1 MVDLTKHMKKGLVEQ
16 KPGQI
21 LAFAAYTNK
30 IPDIIK
36 FTIGE
41 PDFNTPEHIKKA
53 AEASIANNHSH
64 YAPSNGTPGL
74 RKAAADFVAEKY
86 GQKYDPSEIL
96 ITNGVTESIYDFLT
110 AVLNP
115 GDVVL
120 VPTPIFPLYIGDAQ
134 SMGATV
140 EQIDTSDDDFK
151 LTPAKLQAAL
161 DKYGD
166 RVKALVMNYPT
177 NPTGVMY
184 TQAELDSLA
193 DVVRDK
199 PIFVLA
205 DEIYSELNYDQPHAS
220 MEKTLHDQVVLMN
233 GVSKAWAMTGYRI
246 GVVAAP
252 KPILDQLAKVHQA
265 ITTTEPTPMQDAAEE
280 AFTNGKDDALPMK
293 KEFQKRR
300 DVLYDGLTKLGFEC
314 VKPKGAF
321 YIFAKIPAGLEQDD
335 TKFIYDL
342 AEKGRVA
349 VVAGSCFAKGGE
361 GYIRLAYATSMDNI
375 KEGLKRLEKYVKEN
389 MDYLNITMKK
399 APEICSWA
407 HYF

>member
-16 KPGQI
+16 KSGQI

-74 RKAAADFVAEKY
+74 RKTAADFLAEKY

-120 VPTPIFPLYIGDAQ
+120 VPTPIFPLYIGDAL

-151 LTPAKLQAAL
+151 LTPDKLQAAL

-184 TQAELDSLA
+184 TQDELDALA

-252 KPILDQLAKVHQA
+252 KPILDQIAKIHQA

-280 AFTNGKDDALPMK
+280 ALADGKDDALPMK

-300 DVLYDGLTKLGFEC
+300 DVLYDGLTQLGFEC

-349 VVAGSCFAKGGE
+349 VVAGSFFAKGGE
-361 GYIRLAYATSMDNI
+361 GYIRLSYATSMDNI
-375 KEGLKRLEKYVKEN
+375 KEGLKRLKQYVKEN
-389 MDYLNITMKK
+389 K
-399 APEICSWA
+399 A
-407 HYF
+407 

>member
-1 MVDLTKHMKKGLVEQ
+1 MVDLTKHMKKGLAEQ

-30 IPDIIK
+30 ISDIVK

-74 RKAAADFVAEKY
+74 RKAAADFLAEKY

-120 VPTPIFPLYIGDAQ
+120 VPTPIFPLYIGDAL

-140 EQIDTSDDDFK
+140 EQIDTSDDGFK

-184 TQAELDSLA
+184 SQAELDALA

-265 ITTTEPTPMQDAAEE
+265 ITTSEPTPMQDAAEE

-342 AEKGRVA
+342 AEKGCVA
-349 VVAGSCFAKGGE
+349 VVAGSFFAKGGE
-361 GYIRLAYATSMDNI
+361 GYIRLSYATWM
-375 KEGLKRLEKYVKEN
+375 
-389 MDYLNITMKK
+389 
-399 APEICSWA
+399 EILRKV
-407 HYF
+407 

>member
-74 RKAAADFVAEKY
+74 RKAAADFLAEKY

-120 VPTPIFPLYIGDAQ
+120 VPTPIFPLYIGDAL

-151 LTPAKLQAAL
+151 LTPDKLQAAL

-184 TQAELDSLA
+184 TQDELDALA

-205 DEIYSELNYDQPHAS
+205 DEIYSEPNYDQPHAS

-252 KPILDQLAKVHQA
+252 KPILDQIAKIHQA

-280 AFTNGKDDALPMK
+280 ALADGKDDALPMK

-349 VVAGSCFAKGGE
+349 VVAGSFFAKGGE
-361 GYIRLAYATSMDNI
+361 GYIRLSYATSMDNI
-375 KEGLKRLEKYVKEN
+375 KEGLKRLKQYVKGN
-389 MDYLNITMKK
+389 K
-399 APEICSWA
+399 A
-407 HYF
+407 

>member
-74 RKAAADFVAEKY
+74 RKAAADFLAEKY

-120 VPTPIFPLYIGDAQ
+120 VPTPIFPLYIGDAL

-151 LTPAKLQAAL
+151 LTPDKLQAAL

-184 TQAELDSLA
+184 TQDELDALA

-252 KPILDQLAKVHQA
+252 KPILDQIAKIHQA

-280 AFTNGKDDALPMK
+280 ALADGKDDALPMK

-335 TKFIYDL
+335 TKVIYDL
-342 AEKGRVA
+342 AEKGCVA
-349 VVAGSCFAKGGE
+349 GVAGSLFAKGGE
-361 GYIRLAYATSMDNI
+361 GYIRLSYATSMDNI
-375 KEGLKRLEKYVKEN
+375 KEGLKRLKQYVKEN
-389 MDYLNITMKK
+389 K
-399 APEICSWA
+399 A
-407 HYF
+407 

>member
-41 PDFNTPEHIKKA
+41 PDFNTPEHIKRA
-53 AEASIANNHSH
+53 AESSIANNHSH

-74 RKAAADFVAEKY
+74 RKAAAEFLAEKY

-120 VPTPIFPLYIGDAQ
+120 VPTPIFPLYIGDAH

-140 EQIDTSDDDFK
+140 EQIDTSADNFK

-166 RVKALVMNYPT
+166 KVKALVMNYPT

-184 TQAELDSLA
+184 TQDELDALA

-199 PIFVLA
+199 PIFVLC

-220 MEKTLHDQVVLMN
+220 MEKTLHDQIVLMN

-280 AFTNGKDDALPMK
+280 ALANGKDDALTMK

-300 DVLYDGLTKLGFEC
+300 DVLFDGLTKLGFEC
-314 VKPKGAF
+314 VKPAGAF
-321 YIFAKIPAGLEQDD
+321 YIFAKIPKGLEQDD

-342 AEKGRVA
+342 AEKGHVA
-349 VVAGSCFAKGGE
+349 VVAGSFFAKDGE
-361 GYIRLAYATSMDNI
+361 GYVRLSYATSMDNI
-375 KEGLKRLEKYVKEN
+375 KEGLRRLEKYVKEN
-389 MDYLNITMKK
+389 RK
-399 APEICSWA
+399 
-407 HYF
+407 

>member
-1 MVDLTKHMKKGLVEQ
+1 MVDLTKHIKKGLAEQ

-30 IPDIIK
+30 ISDIVK

-74 RKAAADFVAEKY
+74 RKAAADFLAEKY
-86 GQKYDPSEIL
+86 GQKYDPREIL

-115 GDVVL
+115 GDAVL
-120 VPTPIFPLYIGDAQ
+120 VPTPIFPLYIGDAL

-140 EQIDTSDDDFK
+140 EQIDTSDDGFK

-184 TQAELDSLA
+184 SQAELDALA

-252 KPILDQLAKVHQA
+252 KPIWDQLAKVHQA

-349 VVAGSCFAKGGE
+349 VVAGSFFAKGGE
-361 GYIRLAYATSMDNI
+361 GYIRLSYATSMDNI
-375 KEGLKRLEKYVKEN
+375 KEGLKRMEKYVKEN
-389 MDYLNITMKK
+389 MD
-399 APEICSWA
+399 
-407 HYF
+407 

>member
-1 MVDLTKHMKKGLVEQ
+1 MVDLAKHMKKGLVEQ
-16 KPGQI
+16 KPGKI

-30 IPDIIK
+30 ISDIVK

-74 RKAAADFVAEKY
+74 RKAAADFLAEKY

-120 VPTPIFPLYIGDAQ
+120 VPTPIFPLYIGDAL

-140 EQIDTSDDDFK
+140 EQIDTSDDGFE

-177 NPTGVMY
+177 NPTDVMY
-184 TQAELDSLA
+184 SQAELDALA

-265 ITTTEPTPMQDAAEE
+265 ITTSEPTPMQDAAEE

-335 TKFIYDL
+335 TKFIFDL
-342 AEKGRVA
+342 AEKGCVA
-349 VVAGSCFAKGGE
+349 VVAGSFFAKGGE
-361 GYIRLAYATSMDNI
+361 GYIRLSYATSMDNI
-375 KEGLKRLEKYVKEN
+375 KEGLKRMEKYVKEN
-389 MDYLNITMKK
+389 KR
-399 APEICSWA
+399 
-407 HYF
+407 

>member
-16 KPGQI
+16 KSGQI

-74 RKAAADFVAEKY
+74 RKAAADFLAEKY

-120 VPTPIFPLYIGDAQ
+120 VPTPIFPLYIGDAL

-140 EQIDTSDDDFK
+140 EQIGTSDDDFK
-151 LTPAKLQAAL
+151 LTPDKLQAAL

-184 TQAELDSLA
+184 TQDELDALA

-252 KPILDQLAKVHQA
+252 KPILDQIAKIHQA

-280 AFTNGKDDALPMK
+280 ALADGKDDALPMK

-349 VVAGSCFAKGGE
+349 VVAGSFFAKGGE
-361 GYIRLAYATSMDNI
+361 GYIRLSYATSMDNI
-375 KEGLKRLEKYVKEN
+375 KEGLKRLEQYVKEN
-389 MDYLNITMKK
+389 K
-399 APEICSWA
+399 A
-407 HYF
+407 

>member
-16 KPGQI
+16 KTGQI

-74 RKAAADFVAEKY
+74 RKAAADFLAEKY

-120 VPTPIFPLYIGDAQ
+120 VPTPIFPLYIGDAL

-151 LTPAKLQAAL
+151 LTPDKLQAAL

-184 TQAELDSLA
+184 TQDELDALA

-252 KPILDQLAKVHQA
+252 KPILDQIAKIHQA

-280 AFTNGKDDALPMK
+280 ALADGKDDALPMK

-349 VVAGSCFAKGGE
+349 VVAGSFFAKGGE
-361 GYIRLAYATSMDNI
+361 GYIRLSYATSMDNI
-375 KEGLKRLEKYVKEN
+375 KEGLKRLEQYVKEN
-389 MDYLNITMKK
+389 K
-399 APEICSWA
+399 A
-407 HYF
+407 

>member
-16 KPGQI
+16 KSGQI

-74 RKAAADFVAEKY
+74 RKAAADFLAEKY

-120 VPTPIFPLYIGDAQ
+120 VPTPIFPLYIGDAL

-151 LTPAKLQAAL
+151 LTPDKLQAAL

-184 TQAELDSLA
+184 TQDELDALA

-252 KPILDQLAKVHQA
+252 KPILDQIAKIHQA

-280 AFTNGKDDALPMK
+280 ALADGKDDALPMK

-321 YIFAKIPAGLEQDD
+321 YIFANIPGGLKQDD

-349 VVAGSCFAKGGE
+349 VVAGSFFAKGGE
-361 GYIRLAYATSMDNI
+361 GYIRLSYATSMDNI
-375 KEGLKRLEKYVKEN
+375 KEGLKRLKQYVKEN
-389 MDYLNITMKK
+389 K
-399 APEICSWA
+399 A
-407 HYF
+407 

>member
-1 MVDLTKHMKKGLVEQ
+1 MVDLTKHMKKGLAEQ

-21 LAFAAYTNK
+21 LAFAAYINK
-30 IPDIIK
+30 ISDIVK

-53 AEASIANNHSH
+53 AEASIANSHSH

-74 RKAAADFVAEKY
+74 RKAAADFLAEKY

-115 GDVVL
+115 GDAVL
-120 VPTPIFPLYIGDAQ
+120 MPTPIFPLYIGDAL

-140 EQIDTSDDDFK
+140 EQIDTSDDGFK

-161 DKYGD
+161 D
-166 RVKALVMNYPT
+166 
-177 NPTGVMY
+177 
-184 TQAELDSLA
+184 
-193 DVVRDK
+193 
-199 PIFVLA
+199 
-205 DEIYSELNYDQPHAS
+205 
-220 MEKTLHDQVVLMN
+220 
-233 GVSKAWAMTGYRI
+233 
-246 GVVAAP
+246 
-252 KPILDQLAKVHQA
+252 QLAKIHQA

-280 AFTNGKDDALPMK
+280 ALGNGMNDAEPMK

-300 DVLYDGLTKLGFEC
+300 DVLYEGLTKLGFEC

-342 AEKGRVA
+342 AEKGHVA
-349 VVAGSCFAKGGE
+349 VIAGSFFAKGGA
-361 GYIRLAYATSMDNI
+361 GYIRLSYATSMDQI
-375 KEGLKRLEKYVKEN
+375 KEGLKRLEKYVAEN
-389 MDYLNITMKK
+389 KQ
-399 APEICSWA
+399 
-407 HYF
+407 

>member
-74 RKAAADFVAEKY
+74 RKAAADFLAEKY

-120 VPTPIFPLYIGDAQ
+120 VPTPIFPLYIGDAL

-140 EQIDTSDDDFK
+140 EQIGTSDDDFK
-151 LTPAKLQAAL
+151 LTPDKLQAAL

-184 TQAELDSLA
+184 TQDELDALA

-220 MEKTLHDQVVLMN
+220 MEQTLHDQVVLMN

-252 KPILDQLAKVHQA
+252 KPILDQIAKIHQA
-265 ITTTEPTPMQDAAEE
+265 ITTTESTPMQDAAEE
-280 AFTNGKDDALPMK
+280 ALANGKDDALPMK

-300 DVLYDGLTKLGFEC
+300 DVFYDGLTKLGFEC

-349 VVAGSCFAKGGE
+349 VVAGSFFAKGGE
-361 GYIRLAYATSMDNI
+361 GYIRLSYATSMDNI
-375 KEGLKRLEKYVKEN
+375 KEGLKRLEQYVKEN
-389 MDYLNITMKK
+389 K
-399 APEICSWA
+399 A
-407 HYF
+407 

>member
-64 YAPSNGTPGL
+64 YAPSNGIPGL
-74 RKAAADFVAEKY
+74 RKAAADFLAEKY

-120 VPTPIFPLYIGDAQ
+120 VPTPIFPLYIGDAL

-151 LTPAKLQAAL
+151 LTPDKLQAAL

-184 TQAELDSLA
+184 TQDELDALA

-252 KPILDQLAKVHQA
+252 KPILDQIAKIHQA

-280 AFTNGKDDALPMK
+280 ALANGKDDALPMK

-321 YIFAKIPAGLEQDD
+321 YIFAKIPAGLEQDG

-349 VVAGSCFAKGGE
+349 VVAGSFFAKGGE
-361 GYIRLAYATSMDNI
+361 GYVRLSYATSMDNI
-375 KEGLKRLEKYVKEN
+375 KEGLKRLKQYVKEN
-389 MDYLNITMKK
+389 K
-399 APEICSWA
+399 A
-407 HYF
+407 

>member
-41 PDFNTPEHIKKA
+41 PDFNTPEHIKKT

-74 RKAAADFVAEKY
+74 RKAAADFLAEKY

-120 VPTPIFPLYIGDAQ
+120 VPTPIFPLYIGDAL

-151 LTPAKLQAAL
+151 LTPDKLQAAL

-184 TQAELDSLA
+184 TQDELDALA

-252 KPILDQLAKVHQA
+252 KPVLDQIAKIHQA

-280 AFTNGKDDALPMK
+280 ALADGKDDALPMK

-300 DVLYDGLTKLGFEC
+300 DVLYDGLTQLGFEC

-349 VVAGSCFAKGGE
+349 VVAGSFFAKGGE
-361 GYIRLAYATSMDNI
+361 GYIRLSYATSMDNI
-375 KEGLKRLEKYVKEN
+375 KEGLKRLEQYVKEN
-389 MDYLNITMKK
+389 K
-399 APEICSWA
+399 A
-407 HYF
+407 

>member
-16 KPGQI
+16 KSGQI

-74 RKAAADFVAEKY
+74 RKAAADFLAEKY

-120 VPTPIFPLYIGDAQ
+120 VPTPIFPLYIGDAL

-151 LTPAKLQAAL
+151 LTPDKLQAAL

-184 TQAELDSLA
+184 TQDELDALA

-199 PIFVLA
+199 PVFVLA

-252 KPILDQLAKVHQA
+252 KPILDQIAKIHQA

-280 AFTNGKDDALPMK
+280 ALADGKDDALPMK

-321 YIFAKIPAGLEQDD
+321 YIFAKIPAGLEQDA

-349 VVAGSCFAKGGE
+349 VVAGSFFAKGGE
-361 GYIRLAYATSMDNI
+361 GYIRLSYATSMDNI
-375 KEGLKRLEKYVKEN
+375 KEGLKRLKQYVKEN
-389 MDYLNITMKK
+389 K
-399 APEICSWA
+399 A
-407 HYF
+407 

>member
-30 IPDIIK
+30 ISDIVK

-74 RKAAADFVAEKY
+74 RKAAADFLAEKY

-120 VPTPIFPLYIGDAQ
+120 VPTPIFPLYIGDAL

-151 LTPAKLQAAL
+151 LTPDKLQAAL

-166 RVKALVMNYPT
+166 RVEALVMNYR
-177 NPTGVMY
+177 VMY
-184 TQAELDSLA
+184 SQDELDALA

-199 PIFVLA
+199 PVFVLC

-220 MEKTLHDQVVLMN
+220 MEKTLHDLVVLMN

-252 KPILDQLAKVHQA
+252 KPILDQLAKIHQA

-280 AFTNGKDDALPMK
+280 ALGNGMNDAEPMK

-300 DVLYDGLTKLGFEC
+300 DVLYEGLTKLGFEC

-342 AEKGRVA
+342 AEKRHVA
-349 VVAGSCFAKGGE
+349 VIAGSFFAKGGA
-361 GYIRLAYATSMDNI
+361 GYIRLSYATSMDQI
-375 KEGLKRLEKYVKEN
+375 KEGLKRLEKYVAEN
-389 MDYLNITMKK
+389 KQ
-399 APEICSWA
+399 
-407 HYF
+407 

>member
-74 RKAAADFVAEKY
+74 RKAAADFLAEKY

-120 VPTPIFPLYIGDAQ
+120 VPTPIFPLYIGDAL
-134 SMGATV
+134 SMGAMV
-140 EQIDTSDDDFK
+140 EQIGTSDDDFK
-151 LTPAKLQAAL
+151 LTPDKLQAAL

-184 TQAELDSLA
+184 TQDELDALA

-220 MEKTLHDQVVLMN
+220 MEQTLHDQVVLMN

-252 KPILDQLAKVHQA
+252 KPILDQIAKIHQA

-280 AFTNGKDDALPMK
+280 ALVNGKDDALLMK

-342 AEKGRVA
+342 AEKGRVT
-349 VVAGSCFAKGGE
+349 VVAGSFFAKGGE
-361 GYIRLAYATSMDNI
+361 GYIRLSYATSMDNI
-375 KEGLKRLEKYVKEN
+375 KEGLKRLEQYVKEN
-389 MDYLNITMKK
+389 K
-399 APEICSWA
+399 A
-407 HYF
+407 

>member
-30 IPDIIK
+30 IPDIVK

-74 RKAAADFVAEKY
+74 RKAAADFLAEKY

-184 TQAELDSLA
+184 SQAELDALA

-252 KPILDQLAKVHQA
+252 KPILDQLAKIHQA

-280 AFTNGKDDALPMK
+280 ALGNGMNDAQPMK

-300 DVLYDGLTKLGFEC
+300 DVLYEGLTKLGFEC

-321 YIFAKIPAGLEQDD
+321 YIFAKIPAGLE
-335 TKFIYDL
+335 
-342 AEKGRVA
+342 
-349 VVAGSCFAKGGE
+349 
-361 GYIRLAYATSMDNI
+361 
-375 KEGLKRLEKYVKEN
+375 
-389 MDYLNITMKK
+389 
-399 APEICSWA
+399 
-407 HYF
+407 

>member
-74 RKAAADFVAEKY
+74 RKAAADFLAEKY

-120 VPTPIFPLYIGDAQ
+120 VPTPIFPLYIGDAL

-151 LTPAKLQAAL
+151 LTPDKLQAAL

-184 TQAELDSLA
+184 TQDELDALA

-252 KPILDQLAKVHQA
+252 KPILDQIAKIHQA

-280 AFTNGKDDALPMK
+280 ALADGKDDALPMK

-335 TKFIYDL
+335 TKFIYEL

-349 VVAGSCFAKGGE
+349 VVAGSFFAKGGE
-361 GYIRLAYATSMDNI
+361 GYVRLSYATSMNNI
-375 KEGLKRLEKYVKEN
+375 KEGLKRLEQYVKEN
-389 MDYLNITMKK
+389 K
-399 APEICSWA
+399 A
-407 HYF
+407 

>member
-21 LAFAAYTNK
+21 LAFASYTNK
-30 IPDIIK
+30 IADIVK

-41 PDFNTPEHIKKA
+41 PDFNTPDHIKKA

-74 RKAAADFVAEKY
+74 RKAAAEFLAEKY

-110 AVLNP
+110 AVINP
-115 GDVVL
+115 GDVIL
-120 VPTPIFPLYIGDAQ
+120 VPTPIFPLYIGDAL
-134 SMGATV
+134 SMGAQV
-140 EQIDTSDDDFK
+140 VQIDTSDDDFK
-151 LTPAKLQAAL
+151 LTPAKLKAAL
-161 DKYGD
+161 DEYGD
-166 RVKALVMNYPT
+166 KVKALVMNYPT

-184 TQAELDSLA
+184 TQEELDALA

-199 PIFVLA
+199 PIFVLC

-252 KPILDQLAKVHQA
+252 KPILDQLAKIHQA

-280 AFTNGKDDALPMK
+280 ALKNGKNDALPMK
-293 KEFQKRR
+293 AEFQKRR
-300 DVLYDGLTKLGFEC
+300 DVLYAGLTKLGFEC

-321 YIFAKIPAGLEQDD
+321 YIFAKIPEGLEQDD

-342 AEKGRVA
+342 AEKGHVA
-349 VVAGSCFAKGGE
+349 VIAGSFFAKGGE
-361 GYIRLAYATSMDNI
+361 GYIRLSYATSMDQI
-375 KEGLKRLEKYVKEN
+375 EEGLKRLKKYVEEN
-389 MDYLNITMKK
+389 SRK
-399 APEICSWA
+399 
-407 HYF
+407 

>member
-1 MVDLTKHMKKGLVEQ
+1 MSLTLTRQ
-16 KPGQI
+16 SI
-21 LAFAAYTNK
+21 L
-30 IPDIIK
+30 
-36 FTIGE
+36 
-41 PDFNTPEHIKKA
+41 KKA

-74 RKAAADFVAEKY
+74 RKAAADFLAEKY

-110 AVLNP
+110 AALNP

-120 VPTPIFPLYIGDAQ
+120 VPTPIFPLYIGDAL

-151 LTPAKLQAAL
+151 LTPDKLQAAL

-184 TQAELDSLA
+184 SQDELDALA

-199 PIFVLA
+199 PVFVLC

-252 KPILDQLAKVHQA
+252 KPILDQLAKIHQA

-280 AFTNGKDDALPMK
+280 ALGNGMNDAEPMK

-300 DVLYDGLTKLGFEC
+300 DVLYEGLTKLGFEC

-342 AEKGRVA
+342 AEKRHVA
-349 VVAGSCFAKGGE
+349 VIAGSFFAKGGA
-361 GYIRLAYATSMDNI
+361 GYIRLSYATSMDQI
-375 KEGLKRLEKYVKEN
+375 KEGLKRLEKYVAEN
-389 MDYLNITMKK
+389 KQ
-399 APEICSWA
+399 
-407 HYF
+407 

>member
-74 RKAAADFVAEKY
+74 RKAAADFLAEKY

-120 VPTPIFPLYIGDAQ
+120 VPTPIFPLYIGDAL

-151 LTPAKLQAAL
+151 LTPDKLQAAL

-184 TQAELDSLA
+184 TQDELDALA

-252 KPILDQLAKVHQA
+252 KPILDQIAKIHQA

-280 AFTNGKDDALPMK
+280 TLANGKADALPMK

-321 YIFAKIPAGLEQDD
+321 YIFAKIPAGLKQDD

-349 VVAGSCFAKGGE
+349 VVAGSFFDKGGE
-361 GYIRLAYATSMDNI
+361 GYIRLSYATSMDNI
-375 KEGLKRLEKYVKEN
+375 KEGLKRLEQYVKEN
-389 MDYLNITMKK
+389 K
-399 APEICSWA
+399 A
-407 HYF
+407 

>member
-16 KPGQI
+16 KSGQI

-36 FTIGE
+36 FTIGA

-74 RKAAADFVAEKY
+74 RKAAADFLAEKY

-120 VPTPIFPLYIGDAQ
+120 VPTPIFPLYIGDAL

-151 LTPAKLQAAL
+151 LTPDKLQAAL

-184 TQAELDSLA
+184 TQDELDALA

-252 KPILDQLAKVHQA
+252 KPILDQIAKIHQA

-280 AFTNGKDDALPMK
+280 ALADGKDDALPMK

-349 VVAGSCFAKGGE
+349 VVAGSFFAKGGE
-361 GYIRLAYATSMDNI
+361 GYIRLSYATSMDNI
-375 KEGLKRLEKYVKEN
+375 KEGLKRLKQYVKEN
-389 MDYLNITMKK
+389 K
-399 APEICSWA
+399 A
-407 HYF
+407 

>member
-1 MVDLTKHMKKGLVEQ
+1 MADLTKYMKKGLVEQ

-21 LAFAAYTNK
+21 LAFAAYTSK
-30 IPDIIK
+30 IPNIVK
-36 FTIGE
+36 FTVGE

-53 AEASIANNHSH
+53 AQESIANNHSH

-74 RKAAADFVAEKY
+74 RRAAAKFLAEKY
-86 GQKYDPSEIL
+86 GQKYAADEIL

-110 AVLNP
+110 AVINP

-134 SMGATV
+134 SMGAEV
-140 EQIDTSDDDFK
+140 VQLDTSADDFK
-151 LTPAKLQAAL
+151 LTPQKLQAAL

-184 TQAELDSLA
+184 SQDELDALA

-199 PIFVLA
+199 PVFVLC

-252 KPILDQLAKVHQA
+252 KPILDQLAKIHQA

-280 AFTNGKDDALPMK
+280 ALGNGMK
-293 KEFQKRR
+293 MHSR
-300 DVLYDGLTKLGFEC
+300 
-314 VKPKGAF
+314 
-321 YIFAKIPAGLEQDD
+321 
-335 TKFIYDL
+335 
-342 AEKGRVA
+342 
-349 VVAGSCFAKGGE
+349 
-361 GYIRLAYATSMDNI
+361 
-375 KEGLKRLEKYVKEN
+375 
-389 MDYLNITMKK
+389 
-399 APEICSWA
+399 
-407 HYF
+407 

>member
-16 KPGQI
+16 KSGQI

-64 YAPSNGTPGL
+64 YAPSNGTLGL
-74 RKAAADFVAEKY
+74 RKAAADFLAEKY

-120 VPTPIFPLYIGDAQ
+120 VPTPIFPLYIGDAL

-151 LTPAKLQAAL
+151 LTPDKLQAAL

-184 TQAELDSLA
+184 TQDELDALA

-252 KPILDQLAKVHQA
+252 KPILDQIAKIHQA

-280 AFTNGKDDALPMK
+280 ALADGKDDALPMK

-349 VVAGSCFAKGGE
+349 VVAGSFFAKGGE
-361 GYIRLAYATSMDNI
+361 GYIRLSYATSMDNI
-375 KEGLKRLEKYVKEN
+375 KEGLKRLKQYVKEN
-389 MDYLNITMKK
+389 K
-399 APEICSWA
+399 A
-407 HYF
+407 

>member
-74 RKAAADFVAEKY
+74 RKAAADFLAEKY

-120 VPTPIFPLYIGDAQ
+120 VPTPIFPLYIGDAL

-151 LTPAKLQAAL
+151 LTPDKLQAAL

-184 TQAELDSLA
+184 TQDELDALA

-252 KPILDQLAKVHQA
+252 KPILDQIAKIHQA

-280 AFTNGKDDALPMK
+280 ALADGKDDALPMK

-314 VKPKGAF
+314 VKPTGAF

-349 VVAGSCFAKGGE
+349 VVAGSFFAKGGE
-361 GYIRLAYATSMDNI
+361 GYIRLSYATSMDNI
-375 KEGLKRLEKYVKEN
+375 KEGLKRLKQYVKGN
-389 MDYLNITMKK
+389 K
-399 APEICSWA
+399 A
-407 HYF
+407 

>member
-64 YAPSNGTPGL
+64 YVPSNGTPGL
-74 RKAAADFVAEKY
+74 RKAADDFLAEKY

-120 VPTPIFPLYIGDAQ
+120 VPTPIFPLYIGDAL

-151 LTPAKLQAAL
+151 LTPDKLQAAL

-184 TQAELDSLA
+184 TQDELDALA

-252 KPILDQLAKVHQA
+252 KPILDQIAKIHQA

-280 AFTNGKDDALPMK
+280 ALADGKDDALPMK

-349 VVAGSCFAKGGE
+349 VVAGSFFAKGGE
-361 GYIRLAYATSMDNI
+361 GYIRLSYATSMDNI
-375 KEGLKRLEKYVKEN
+375 KEGLKRLKQYVKEN
-389 MDYLNITMKK
+389 K
-399 APEICSWA
+399 A
-407 HYF
+407 

>member
-41 PDFNTPEHIKKA
+41 PDFNTPEHIKKV

-74 RKAAADFVAEKY
+74 RKAAADFLAEKY

-120 VPTPIFPLYIGDAQ
+120 VPTPIFPLYIGDAL

-151 LTPAKLQAAL
+151 LTPDKLQTAL

-184 TQAELDSLA
+184 TQDELDALA

-252 KPILDQLAKVHQA
+252 KPILDQIAKIHQA

-280 AFTNGKDDALPMK
+280 ALANGKDDALPMK

-300 DVLYDGLTKLGFEC
+300 DVLYDGLTQLGFEC

-349 VVAGSCFAKGGE
+349 VVAGSFFAKGGE
-361 GYIRLAYATSMDNI
+361 GYIRLSYATSMDNI
-375 KEGLKRLEKYVKEN
+375 KEGLKRLEQYVKEN
-389 MDYLNITMKK
+389 E
-399 APEICSWA
+399 A
-407 HYF
+407 

>member
-16 KPGQI
+16 KSGQI

-74 RKAAADFVAEKY
+74 RKTAADFLAEKY

-120 VPTPIFPLYIGDAQ
+120 VPTPIFPLYIGDAL

-151 LTPAKLQAAL
+151 LTPDKLQAAL

-184 TQAELDSLA
+184 TQDELDALA

-252 KPILDQLAKVHQA
+252 KPILDQIAKIHQA

-280 AFTNGKDDALPMK
+280 ALADGKDDALPMK

-349 VVAGSCFAKGGE
+349 VVAGSFFAKGGE
-361 GYIRLAYATSMDNI
+361 GYIRLSYATSMDNI
-375 KEGLKRLEKYVKEN
+375 KEGLKRLEQYVKEN
-389 MDYLNITMKK
+389 K
-399 APEICSWA
+399 A
-407 HYF
+407 

>member
-30 IPDIIK
+30 ISDIVK

-74 RKAAADFVAEKY
+74 RKAAADFLAEKY

-110 AVLNP
+110 AALNP

-120 VPTPIFPLYIGDAQ
+120 VPTPIFPLYIGDAL

-151 LTPAKLQAAL
+151 LTPDKLQAAL

-184 TQAELDSLA
+184 SQDELDALA

-199 PIFVLA
+199 PVFVLC

-252 KPILDQLAKVHQA
+252 KPILDQLAKIHQA

-280 AFTNGKDDALPMK
+280 ALGNGMNDAEPMK

-300 DVLYDGLTKLGFEC
+300 DVLYEGLTKLGFEC

-342 AEKGRVA
+342 AEKRHVA
-349 VVAGSCFAKGGE
+349 VIACAFFAKGGA
-361 GYIRLAYATSMDNI
+361 GYIRLSYATSMDQI
-375 KEGLKRLEKYVKEN
+375 KEGLKRLEKYVAEN
-389 MDYLNITMKK
+389 KQ
-399 APEICSWA
+399 
-407 HYF
+407 

>member
-1 MVDLTKHMKKGLVEQ
+1 MVDLTKYMKKGLVEQ

-21 LAFAAYTNK
+21 LAFAAYTSK
-30 IPDIIK
+30 IPNIVK
-36 FTIGE
+36 FTVGE

-53 AEASIANNHSH
+53 VQESIANNHSH

-74 RKAAADFVAEKY
+74 RQAAAKFLAEKY
-86 GQKYDPSEIL
+86 GQKYAADEIL

-110 AVLNP
+110 AVINP

-134 SMGATV
+134 SMGAEV
-140 EQIDTSDDDFK
+140 VQLDTSADDFK
-151 LTPAKLQAAL
+151 LTPQKLQAAL

-184 TQAELDSLA
+184 SQDELDALA

-199 PIFVLA
+199 PVFVLC

-252 KPILDQLAKVHQA
+252 KPILDQLAKIHQA

-280 AFTNGKDDALPMK
+280 ALGNGMNDAEPMK

-300 DVLYDGLTKLGFEC
+300 DVLYEGLTKLGFEC

-335 TKFIYDL
+335 TKFIYEL
-342 AEKGRVA
+342 AE
-349 VVAGSCFAKGGE
+349 
-361 GYIRLAYATSMDNI
+361 
-375 KEGLKRLEKYVKEN
+375 
-389 MDYLNITMKK
+389 
-399 APEICSWA
+399 
-407 HYF
+407 